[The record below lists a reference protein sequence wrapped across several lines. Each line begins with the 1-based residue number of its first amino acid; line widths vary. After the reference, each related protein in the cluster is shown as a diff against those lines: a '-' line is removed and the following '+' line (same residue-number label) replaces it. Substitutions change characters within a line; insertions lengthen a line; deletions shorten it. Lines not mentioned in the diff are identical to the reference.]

1 MINHAHAVDLASS
14 TAPDEHERALLDED
28 NSYPSAAFNSLAEA
42 ASQSQSASSGH
53 PLGLGSNFG
62 QDQSRSLPDN
72 LPETVAGLWKQQQQ
86 AQNNQIEK
94 VNMSNDSDDSDDG
107 LVVKRVSVR

>member
-1 MINHAHAVDLASS
+1 LINHAHAVDLASS

-62 QDQSRSLPDN
+62 QDPSRSLPDN

>member
-1 MINHAHAVDLASS
+1 MITYNHAHALDLAS

-28 NSYPSAAFNSLAEA
+28 NNYPSAAFNSLAEA
-42 ASQSQSASSGH
+42 ANQSQSSSSGH

-62 QDQSRSLPDN
+62 QDQPRSLPDN

-86 AQNNQIEK
+86 QQQQNGQMDK
-94 VNMSNDSDDSDDG
+94 VNMSNDSDDSDSG
-107 LVVKRVSVR
+107 